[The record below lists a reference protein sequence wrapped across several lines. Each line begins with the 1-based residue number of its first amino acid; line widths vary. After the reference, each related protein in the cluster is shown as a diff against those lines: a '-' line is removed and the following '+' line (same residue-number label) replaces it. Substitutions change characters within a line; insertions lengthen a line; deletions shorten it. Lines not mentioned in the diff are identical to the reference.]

1 MFISKGMVLAAAV
14 IGFGIVSV
22 NDLAKGSPEAQAAT
36 TDATVVE
43 SNALRRRAAGNLRA
57 LLEQQDYR
65 LSGSSRIQP

>member
-1 MFISKGMVLAAAV
+1 MVLAAAV
-14 IGFGIVSV
+14 VAFGIVSID
-22 NDLAKGSPEAQAAT
+22 DLAKGSSEAQAAA

-43 SNALRRRAAGNLRA
+43 SNALRHRAAENLRA

>member
-14 IGFGIVSV
+14 IAFGIVSV
-22 NDLAKGSPEAQAAT
+22 DDLAKGSSEAQAAT

-43 SNALRRRAAGNLRA
+43 SNALRRRAAENLRA

-65 LSGSSRIQP
+65 LSGSSRTRP